1 VAIHRWLN
9 VQRRRQAA
17 QLSAS
22 PTHTLRVQTGE
33 RLAEPIGVCRA
44 LNATSGNLTELVIAP
59 CDADTQSGII
69 VARPKNLHVV
79 LLRPLKPMTQWHN
92 LAQTRPSTSKIP
104 FGSSARAIGRA
115 KLCHHLTQWLC
126 HKGWSAAVAYLL
138 AKVLLILVTTLSH

>member
-1 VAIHRWLN
+1 M
-9 VQRRRQAA
+9 

-33 RLAEPIGVCRA
+33 RLAGPIGVCRA

-79 LLRPLKPMTQWHN
+79 LLRPLKPMTQW
-92 LAQTRPSTSKIP
+92 
-104 FGSSARAIGRA
+104 
-115 KLCHHLTQWLC
+115 LC